1 MADKKEPE
9 RHAQAEEDKSVFIL
23 RVVGVGKKQSLVV
36 EEDGLSLFKRNLVL
50 SPVRG
55 ILRGIPFEAHGYHSA
70 IL

>member
-9 RHAQAEEDKSVFIL
+9 RRAQAEEDKSVFIL
-23 RVVGVGKKQSLVV
+23 RVVGVGNKQSLIV
-36 EEDGLSLFKRNLVL
+36 EEDGLSLFKRNAVL

-55 ILRGIPFEAHGYHSA
+55 ILRGIPFEAHGYNSA